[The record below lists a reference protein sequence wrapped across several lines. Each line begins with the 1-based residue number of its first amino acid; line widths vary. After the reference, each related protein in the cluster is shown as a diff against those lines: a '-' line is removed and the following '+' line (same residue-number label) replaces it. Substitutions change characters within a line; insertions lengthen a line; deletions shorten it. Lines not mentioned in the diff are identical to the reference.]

1 MTELLGWISTLL
13 VLSGYMLN
21 AHTLT
26 KYAMISW
33 IIGDVGWIAY
43 DFLICNISHMFLSF
57 VIITINIYG
66 IWNICKHKKV

>member
-21 AHTLT
+21 ARTLT

-33 IIGDVGWIAY
+33 IVGDVGWIAY
-43 DFLICNISHMFLSF
+43 DFFKFCYYYN
-57 VIITINIYG
+57 
-66 IWNICKHKKV
+66 